1 MGKKR
6 TIAIT
11 PVGDM
16 ILAKLKEKGLT
27 QQELS
32 ELSGVQPPTISD
44 IIAGRR
50 SITPDACVAIAII
63 LGMDA
68 IELGRAQSDYEI
80 MQVLNPILKKVQNHS
95 KND

>member
-6 TIAIT
+6 TIAVT

-16 ILAKLKEKGLT
+16 ILAKLKEKGIT
-27 QQELS
+27 QKELS
-32 ELSGVQPPTISD
+32 ELTGVQPPTISE
-44 IIAGRR
+44 ILGGRR
-50 SITPDACVAIAII
+50 TITPEACVSIAIV

-80 MQVLNPILKKVQNHS
+80 MQVLNPILKKIQNRP
-95 KND
+95 